1 MIAIHRRLRGAADGI
16 GVRQAELA
24 DNGDQWILAVSAEAV
39 AVVAVVVEDFVVVA
53 AVGEAVEPKD
63 ADEEKIHQR
72 IALELVRKVEALAA
86 VAVVAGWLSEGADN
100 YP

>member
-39 AVVAVVVEDFVVVA
+39 AAVVVVEDFVVVA

>member
-39 AVVAVVVEDFVVVA
+39 AVVVVEDFVVVA

>member
-39 AVVAVVVEDFVVVA
+39 VVVEDFVVVA